1 MYNLKTQRVTLVVLM
16 ALILSAFLMAGS
28 VAAEDNTPVYL
39 SFAKADP
46 DGDFI
51 WNGTVSGDISGSLE
65 TRLLSAWQS
74 GKILHV
80 EFDWIVDAGE
90 QSFTARMDGTLDTE
104 LGTVTMNGTVIEGYL
119 NGAQVHEEGQLV
131 NPATSGF
138 AGTIRLMP
146 ASAD

>member
-1 MYNLKTQRVTLVVLM
+1 MNNQNTKRVTFIILL
-16 ALILSAFLMAGS
+16 ALIMS
-28 VAAEDNTPVYL
+28 VFMQASIAAAEASTPVNL

-51 WNGTVSGDISGSLE
+51 WHGTVSGDISGSLE
-65 TRLLSAWQS
+65 TRLLSISQA

-90 QSFTARMDGTLDTE
+90 QSFTARLKGTLDSET
-104 LGTVTMNGTVIEGYL
+104 GSVTMNGTVIEGYL
-119 NGAQVHEEGQLV
+119 AGAQVHEQGQLV

-138 AGTIRLMP
+138 EGTIRLMP

>member
-1 MYNLKTQRVTLVVLM
+1 MYNLKMKRVTFIVLL
-16 ALILSAFLMAGS
+16 ALLIPAFLRAGS
-28 VAAEDNTPVYL
+28 AAAEGNAPVYL

-65 TRLLSAWQS
+65 TRLLSVSQTD
-74 GKILHV
+74 KILHV

-90 QSFTARMDGTLDTE
+90 QSFTARLNGILDTE
-104 LGTVTMNGTVIEGYL
+104 QGTVTMNGTVIEGYL
-119 NGAQVHEEGQLV
+119 AGAQVHEEGQLV
-131 NPATSGF
+131 DPATSGF
-138 AGTIRLMP
+138 VGTIQLMP

>member
-1 MYNLKTQRVTLVVLM
+1 MNNQNTKRVTFIILL
-16 ALILSAFLMAGS
+16 ALIMS
-28 VAAEDNTPVYL
+28 VFMQASIAAAEASTPVNL
-39 SFAKADP
+39 SFAQADP

-51 WNGTVSGDISGSLE
+51 WHGTVSGDISGSLE
-65 TRLLSAWQS
+65 TRLLSISQA

-90 QSFTARMDGTLDTE
+90 QSFTARLKGTLDSET
-104 LGTVTMNGTVIEGYL
+104 GTVTMNGTVIEGYL
-119 NGAQVHEEGQLV
+119 AGAQVHEQGQLV

-138 AGTIRLMP
+138 EGTIRLMP

>member
-1 MYNLKTQRVTLVVLM
+1 MYNWKTKGVIFIVLL
-16 ALILSAFLMAGS
+16 ALIFSTFLLAGS
-28 VAAEDNTPVYL
+28 AAADGNAPVYL

-46 DGDFI
+46 EGDFI
-51 WNGTVSGDISGSLE
+51 WHGTVSGDISGSLE
-65 TRLLSAWQS
+65 TRLLSVSQT
-74 GKILHV
+74 GHILHV

-90 QSFTARMDGTLDTE
+90 QSFTARLNGILDTE
-104 LGTVTMNGTVIEGYL
+104 RGTVTMNGTVIEGYL
-119 NGAQVHEEGQLV
+119 AGAQVHEEGQLV